1 MQKNSDGYFYSR
13 KCKQDYGGVCKSAF
27 CRSLESGS
35 WFYVGAF
42 GRNLA
47 SVAMKVFSYLI
58 YKEIFKHSSGHLH
71 VCQFNAHHSAE
82 WLIIIIIII

>member
-1 MQKNSDGYFYSR
+1 MVILIAGNANKTM
-13 KCKQDYGGVCKSAF
+13 V
-27 CRSLESGS
+27 GS
-35 WFYVGAF
+35 VSQHFAGAWSQAVGSMLVHF

-82 WLIIIIIII
+82 WLIIIIILKRNNT